1 MGAELNHA
9 QDSGAVRVPGAYNEL
24 SGHAHGRHM
33 NPTFR
38 YFVNML
44 PHPDSRIKQA
54 NIQILWEVI
63 KEGGHL
69 FPDLTLALA
78 MCKICESEDFE
89 EMTEVILNIFDHHK
103 GVIKFLKAS
112 IKRKVAGKDQ
122 ESMALRGNSF
132 TTGLLT
138 IFTRAQGYDY
148 LRTTLSNLLV
158 GLSNKPLKFSVNFIP
173 HRASAD

>member
-9 QDSGAVRVPGAYNEL
+9 QDSGAVRVPGADNEL

-69 FPDLTLALA
+69 LLDLVKPVSASGLGKLVVISLA

-89 EMTEVILNIFDHHK
+89 EMTEVILNIFDHHE

-148 LRTTLSNLLV
+148 LRTTLSNLLT
-158 GLSNKPLKFSVNFIP
+158 LKMLAQST
-173 HRASAD
+173 

>member
-9 QDSGAVRVPGAYNEL
+9 QDSGAVRVPGADNEL

-69 FPDLTLALA
+69 LLDLV
-78 MCKICESEDFE
+78 KPVS
-89 EMTEVILNIFDHHK
+89 
-103 GVIKFLKAS
+103 AS
-112 IKRKVAGKDQ
+112 GLGK
-122 ESMALRGNSF
+122 LVVVCLF
-132 TTGLLT
+132 FCLL
-138 IFTRAQGYDY
+138 
-148 LRTTLSNLLV
+148 
-158 GLSNKPLKFSVNFIP
+158 FS
-173 HRASAD
+173 